1 MTETTP
7 RSGRPRDAAA
17 TKRAILDSALVAF
30 SRSGFDGTGTREI
43 AGNAGVDPRLITR
56 YFGSK
61 EALFT
66 EVVAELFKTPLIGVS
81 GTNRTAARSSLTA
94 ENNDPDP
101 MLLILRSASNPQAAE
116 IMRARLE
123 DGSQRQ
129 LADQLPGNDATARAA
144 LLLAMCT
151 GVRMFRSILGDTAFK
166 HADIDQLTTY
176 LERALDA
183 VAAGDR
189 AESDAARLQAEYA
202 APTTHT
208 RTSE

>member
-1 MTETTP
+1 MADITP
-7 RSGRPRDAAA
+7 RHGRSRDAAA
-17 TKRAILDSALVAF
+17 TRQAILDSALVAF

-66 EVVAELFKTPLIGVS
+66 EVVAELFKTPLIGVT
-81 GTNRTAARSSLTA
+81 GTNRTAAQKSLTA
-94 ENNDPDP
+94 DSNDPDP

-116 IMRARLE
+116 IMRKRLE
-123 DGSQRQ
+123 ESSQRQ
-129 LADQLPGNDATARAA
+129 LAERLPGDDATARAA

-151 GVRMFRSILGDTAFK
+151 GVRMFRTVLGDTALQSS
-166 HADIDQLTTY
+166 AADQLTTY

-183 VAAGDR
+183 VAAGNS
-189 AESDAARLQAEYA
+189 AES
-202 APTTHT
+202 
-208 RTSE
+208 

>member
-1 MTETTP
+1 MAETTP
-7 RSGRPRDAAA
+7 RRARPRDAAA

-66 EVVAELFKTPLIGVS
+66 EVVAELFRTPLIGVS
-81 GTNRTAARSSLTA
+81 GTNRTAAWNSLTA
-94 ENNDPDP
+94 ESGDPDP
-101 MLLILRSASNPQAAE
+101 MLLILRSASNLQAAE
-116 IMRARLE
+116 IMRERLE
-123 DGSQRQ
+123 ASSQRQ
-129 LADQLPGNDATARAA
+129 LAEQLPGDDATARAA

-151 GVRMFRSILGDTAFK
+151 GVRMFRSVIGDTAFE
-166 HADIDQLTTY
+166 HADVDRLTTH

-183 VAAGDR
+183 VAAGDGDSLNR
-189 AESDAARLQAEYA
+189 HNVDG
-202 APTTHT
+202 P
-208 RTSE
+208 

>member
-1 MTETTP
+1 MVET
-7 RSGRPRDAAA
+7 SSQSARPRDAAA
-17 TKRAILDSALVAF
+17 TRRAILDSALIAF

-66 EVVAELFKTPLIGVS
+66 EVVAELFKTPLIGAS
-81 GTNRTAARSSLTA
+81 GTNHTAARQSLTA
-94 ENNDPDP
+94 TNDDPDP
-101 MLLILRSASNPQAAE
+101 MLLILRSASNPHAAE
-116 IMRARLE
+116 IMRKRLE
-123 DGSQRQ
+123 TSSQRQ
-129 LADQLPGNDATARAA
+129 LAERLPGDDATARAA

-151 GVRMFRSILGDTAFK
+151 GVRMFRTVLGDTALQRS
-166 HADIDQLTTY
+166 DVDRLTAY

-189 AESDAARLQAEYA
+189 DDR
-202 APTTHT
+202 
-208 RTSE
+208 

>member
-1 MTETTP
+1 MAETTP
-7 RSGRPRDAAA
+7 RRARVRDAAA

-81 GTNRTAARSSLTA
+81 GTNRVAARDSLTA
-94 ENNDPDP
+94 ESGDPDP

-116 IMRARLE
+116 IMRERLE
-123 DGSQRQ
+123 MSSQRQ
-129 LADQLPGNDATARAA
+129 LAERLAGDDATARAA
-144 LLLAMCT
+144 LLLSMCI
-151 GVRMFRSILGDTAFK
+151 GVRMFRTIIGNTAFK
-166 HADIDQLTTY
+166 QADVDRLTTY
-176 LERALDA
+176 LEGALDV
-183 VAAGDR
+183 VADGDGDGR
-189 AESDAARLQAEYA
+189 
-202 APTTHT
+202 
-208 RTSE
+208 

>member
-1 MTETTP
+1 MVETSP
-7 RSGRPRDAAA
+7 RRARTRDAAA

-30 SRSGFDGTGTREI
+30 SRSGFDGTGTRAI

-81 GTNRTAARSSLTA
+81 GTNHSAARQSLTA
-94 ENNDPDP
+94 ETNDPDP
-101 MLLILRSASNPQAAE
+101 MLLILRSASNAQAAE
-116 IMRARLE
+116 IMRKRLE
-123 DGSQRQ
+123 TSSQQQ
-129 LADQLPGNDATARAA
+129 LAERLPGDDATARAA

-151 GVRMFRSILGDTAFK
+151 GVRMFRSVLGDTALNN
-166 HADIDQLTTY
+166 ADVDRLTTY

-189 AESDAARLQAEYA
+189 
-202 APTTHT
+202 
-208 RTSE
+208 